1 MAILG
6 SRGCLQ
12 PRIGGTH
19 WDILSHPNPFYL
31 FQMYEL
37 LYDRVVLEEGA
48 KVAGPYKVHVSGT
61 ISELTGEKFYEL
73 FREFLFIVILMYPMP
88 SLTLMLD
95 ILGNFLVGVFQFG
108 IRAGRFRS
116 CLGSLEFNKM

>member
-1 MAILG
+1 
-6 SRGCLQ
+6 
-12 PRIGGTH
+12 
-19 WDILSHPNPFYL
+19 
-31 FQMYEL
+31 MYEL

-95 ILGNFLVGVFQFG
+95 ILGNFLVGVFHHNFQ
-108 IRAGRFRS
+108 S
-116 CLGSLEFNKM
+116 CNKTFPTTPKEQGKLNK